1 MIAVRRNASH
11 TKQQWHGRMPSSPG
25 DLPHLVRTLCSELY
39 SDDIV
44 ATVASITI
52 NVCRSQIERRDN
64 AAVGPQ

>member
-1 MIAVRRNASH
+1 MQATPNSSGMAVC
-11 TKQQWHGRMPSSPG
+11 QGSPG
-25 DLPHLVRTLCSELY
+25 DLPHLVRILCSELY